1 MPPGQSRAGPLERR
15 RIHRCQPFVAGTGE
29 GGVLVQR
36 APRLVALSRY
46 IAPSA
51 ADSASSGVAE
61 VVKAAT
67 PTLAR
72 TSNGLDRTVTVVLA
86 ARRSRPFHA
95 PSAAVFRRHQPDPP
109 PPTASRTPPS
119 KAENRRRPD
128 PGLRR
133 GQRRYS
139 VVDMVLVAVVPR
151 RGMRFGL
158 VCQDCVT
165 SAQQVSMP
173 GIMSHGRR
181 SATGACSRVCR
192 DRRQAQAVRHDGN
205 ERDALGT
212 RWMAQWVQIERL
224 PPRVSRVRHP
234 TDQVVSRV

>member
-1 MPPGQSRAGPLERR
+1 MSADRPPRRAVSQKTLGRPSARMPPGQSRAGPLERR

-139 VVDMVLVAVVPR
+139 VVDMVLV
-151 RGMRFGL
+151 
-158 VCQDCVT
+158 
-165 SAQQVSMP
+165 
-173 GIMSHGRR
+173 
-181 SATGACSRVCR
+181 SRV
-192 DRRQAQAVRHDGN
+192 
-205 ERDALGT
+205 
-212 RWMAQWVQIERL
+212 
-224 PPRVSRVRHP
+224 
-234 TDQVVSRV
+234 